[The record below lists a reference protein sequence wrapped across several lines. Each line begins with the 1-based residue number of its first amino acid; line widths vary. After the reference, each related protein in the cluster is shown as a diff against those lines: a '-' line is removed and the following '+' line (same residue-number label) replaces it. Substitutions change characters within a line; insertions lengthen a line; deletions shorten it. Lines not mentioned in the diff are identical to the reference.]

1 MNKFIYFNNV
11 SISVSYKDCD
21 KIEIRNNKTN
31 QTDKNKIKKNCIID
45 TKIPRIQKYHFFIS
59 KVSIRHRHGY
69 FLIDL

>member
-31 QTDKNKIKKNCIID
+31 QTDKNKIKKTVSLTRKYLEYKSIIFSSQKYQSVID
-45 TKIPRIQKYHFFIS
+45 TDIS
-59 KVSIRHRHGY
+59 
-69 FLIDL
+69 L